1 MKFVERDYRD
11 FTVTE
16 RFSPYRVTVRQTD
29 LYVKTRSDTRD
40 KALEAVR
47 FYRGQIE
54 SYISRRPEFCRSLT
68 PLEFDP
74 QAPPIVQD
82 MLRSARLAGVGPM
95 AAVAGAIAEYVGR
108 ELLEV
113 SPEVIVENG
122 GDLFIAVEEPVVI
135 GIFAGDSPCTNRIG
149 VRIAPGDTPCGFCT
163 SSATVGPSLSFGN
176 ADAASVWA
184 ESASLAD
191 AAATAVGNLVSTQDD
206 LERAIEAA
214 ARIPGVKATLIVI
227 QDRIGVWGPLD
238 LVRLEGSNQ

>member
-1 MKFVERDYRD
+1 MRFVERDYRD
-11 FTVTE
+11 FTATA
-16 RFSPYRVTVRQTD
+16 RFSPYRVSVRQTD
-29 LYVKTRSDTRD
+29 LYVKTRSDTRH

-54 SYISRRPEFCRSLT
+54 SYICRRPEFCRSLT
-68 PLEFDP
+68 PLAFDP
-74 QAPPIVQD
+74 EAPPIVQD
-82 MLRSARLAGVGPM
+82 MLRSALLAGVGPM

-122 GDLFIAVEEPVVI
+122 GDLFIAIQEPVVI
-135 GIFAGDSPCTNRIG
+135 GLFAGDSPVSNSIG
-149 VRIAPGDTPCGFCT
+149 VRIAPEDTPCGFCT
-163 SSATVGPSLSFGN
+163 SSGTVGPSLSFGS

-206 LERAIEAA
+206 LERAAEAA
-214 ARIPGVKATLIVI
+214 GRIPGVKGTLIVI
-227 QDRIGVWGPLD
+227 RDRIGVWGPLD
-238 LVRLEGSNQ
+238 LVRLERSNQ